1 MKRWADNVT
10 AILPERLLH
19 AYVDVL
25 LPAAKRR
32 AVHRAL
38 MRQPELRETVEVWRK
53 QNADLRRLALMETP
67 GPMPVAMA
75 GVTHRLETRL
85 CRFATLEG
93 LRIAAV
99 IALLLSGVAGT
110 ALLAQA
116 QLDKDNTLISFGQTA
131 AGGNQAITKPI
142 PTKPQLAEPVAQKP
156 KVENVVATVESAAED
171 QEKQTDV
178 TSNKGGALAEQGELP
193 EMREAAPETPAPAAS
208 EQPHSAPPV
217 VEDSKPAEPPREI

>member
-85 CRFATLEG
+85 YRFATLEG

-116 QLDKDNTLISFGQTA
+116 QQHSDQFRSDCCRGQS
-131 AGGNQAITKPI
+131 GNH
-142 PTKPQLAEPVAQKP
+142 
-156 KVENVVATVESAAED
+156 
-171 QEKQTDV
+171 QTDPHKA
-178 TSNKGGALAEQGELP
+178 SACRISRAETES
-193 EMREAAPETPAPAAS
+193 RI
-208 EQPHSAPPV
+208 
-217 VEDSKPAEPPREI
+217 RRRNC